1 MRGYILTYSKFYR
14 ENICQLWIL
23 NRVDL
28 NFCVRSTPCGR
39 RRDNVLAV
47 KSRKLVLLT
56 VNYLGVEWVC
66 ALEGRVGAGWG
77 GGGGGG

>member
-1 MRGYILTYSKFYR
+1 MKKILAVGEAYVATYSKFYR
-14 ENICQLWIL
+14 ENICQLGIL

-39 RRDNVLAV
+39 RRGNVLAV

-56 VNYLGVEWVC
+56 INYLGVEWVC
-66 ALEGRVGAGWG
+66 ALG
-77 GGGGGG
+77 GGGGREG